1 MKLTCLSKGGGYHFP
16 PCYIITLCD
25 FNILLDC
32 PIDLSALTIF
42 SPIPTSSY
50 QPEDV
55 EIPDSILYSCEP
67 KRRRIE
73 KTLHADD
80 LIHAEP
86 CYRTVTNLNLWDVSS
101 IDLVLISS
109 PMGML
114 GLPFLTR
121 NENFS
126 AKIYATEAAATL
138 GRLMML
144 DLVSM
149 QKEFK
154 QYYGTNQSEYP
165 RWMTWEE
172 IKFLHPT
179 VKNIAV
185 GENGAD
191 LGSWQPLYCAE
202 NVEKCTER
210 VQSLKYGEETC
221 FNETLIIKPFSSGL
235 EIGSSNWTICSSGRS
250 ITWLSSSI
258 FDSAHAMNFDYHSL
272 QGNDVIIFSDLS
284 LLHGAAKDADE
295 NRNFPTFQ
303 APTASDVLAFRDGN
317 DSEEEFSKSVVNTGE
332 SSEEMDKLAYICAHA
347 IDSVKAGGS
356 VLVPIGRLG
365 IVLQLLEQIS
375 LSLESSNLK
384 VPILIVSS
392 VAKEVL
398 DYTNVV
404 PEWVCR
410 QRQEKLYSGEPLF
423 GHGDLIKR
431 NNLHLFKEIH
441 SPDFL
446 MTFQEPCIV
455 FSPHWSLRIGP
466 VVHFLRRWSGDHN
479 SLLVLEQGV
488 DAELAL
494 LPFKPVAMKVLQCS
508 FLSGI
513 KMEKVQPL
521 LDMLQPEH
529 ILFPEDLRQQFPSH
543 VTSSFSCTHYSINE
557 MLHSPRVRDNVT
569 NMETELAF
577 QLEPRRTE
585 QESIAIA
592 RLRGR
597 IFIHNGNY
605 VLVSMKEPIDSSIM
619 HDLTHWGSPDPKLLL
634 EALNC
639 RGINGSISP
648 DRSFLEISEPSKALI
663 QFHPTQTTIS
673 TDEKALAKEIFE
685 ALSTV
690 LNKI

>member
-1 MKLTCLSKGGGYHFP
+1 MKLTCLSKGGGFHFP
-16 PCYIITLCD
+16 PCYIINVCE

-55 EIPDSILYSCEP
+55 EIPDSLLYSCEP

-86 CYRTVTNLNLWDVSS
+86 CYRTVTNLNLWDASS

-121 NENFS
+121 NRNFS
-126 AKIYATEAAATL
+126 AKIYATEAATTL
-138 GRLMML
+138 GRLTML

-154 QYYGTNQSEYP
+154 QYYVQKIWTNA
-165 RWMTWEE
+165 R
-172 IKFLHPT
+172 
-179 VKNIAV
+179 
-185 GENGAD
+185 
-191 LGSWQPLYCAE
+191 
-202 NVEKCTER
+202 R
-210 VQSLKYGEETC
+210 VHSLKYGEETC

-258 FDSAHAMNFDYHSL
+258 FDSGHIMNFDYHSL
-272 QGNDVIIFSDLS
+272 QGNDVVIFSDLS
-284 LLHGAAKDADE
+284 MLHGAAKDADG
-295 NRNFPTFQ
+295 NRNLPTFQ
-303 APTASDVLAFRDGN
+303 APTASDVLAF
-317 DSEEEFSKSVVNTGE
+317 SKSLVNTDE
-332 SSEEMDKLAYICAHA
+332 SSEEMDKLAYIRSHA
-347 IDSVKAGGS
+347 IESVKAGGC
-356 VLVPIGRLG
+356 VLIPIGRLG

-384 VPILIVSS
+384 
-392 VAKEVL
+392 

-404 PEWVCR
+404 LEWVCR
-410 QRQEKLYSGEPLF
+410 QRQEKLYSGEALF
-423 GHGDLIKR
+423 VHGDLIKR

-441 SPDFL
+441 SPKFL

-455 FSPHWSLRIGP
+455 FCHHWSLRIGP

-513 KMEKVQPL
+513 KMEKVQPM
-521 LDMLQPEH
+521 LDMLQPKH
-529 ILFPEDLRQQFPSH
+529 VLFPEDLRQHFPSH
-543 VTSSFSCTHYSINE
+543 VTSSFSCIHYSINK
-557 MLHSPRVRDNVT
+557 MLYLPV
-569 NMETELAF
+569 
-577 QLEPRRTE
+577 
-585 QESIAIA
+585 
-592 RLRGR
+592 
-597 IFIHNGNY
+597 
-605 VLVSMKEPIDSSIM
+605 
-619 HDLTHWGSPDPKLLL
+619 
-634 EALNC
+634 
-639 RGINGSISP
+639 
-648 DRSFLEISEPSKALI
+648 
-663 QFHPTQTTIS
+663 
-673 TDEKALAKEIFE
+673 
-685 ALSTV
+685 
-690 LNKI
+690 